1 MSSATEPTV
10 SLLESQPAALQAE
23 LSQPRPD
30 EIPIGP
36 VPFQQTVRGVSLSV
50 SVSGFFSFLP
60 VGSQLQVNARAFV
73 DLSDLQR
80 KIGSLIDTIPLPTDN
95 CAQFSAG
102 NLVARI
108 WGKEITISGDEATLT
123 LHGDVDDWACVRNP
137 FGSPFKTRLVN
148 QPFDAT
154 LPFRVAAVDPQTVAV
169 RLGNPSI
176 TLGGQFGGVAGGIL
190 RIAGVDINSKAKEIL
205 DRLINPDL
213 LKQTLPADLL
223 QLDPAIT
230 RAELLSNSGALAM
243 YVEMRATLD
252 GRALGLLIQALWG
265 GGQ

>member
-10 SLLESQPAALQAE
+10 SRLESQPAALQAE
-23 LSQPRPD
+23 LFQPRPD

-36 VPFQQTVRGVSLSV
+36 APFHQTVRGIPLSI
-50 SVSGFFSFLP
+50 SVSGFLSFLP

-80 KIGSLIDTIPLPTDN
+80 KIGSLIDTIPLPTDT
-95 CAQFSAG
+95 CAHFSAD
-102 NLVARI
+102 NVVARI
-108 WGKEITISGDEATLT
+108 WGKEITVGGDVATLT
-123 LHGDVDDWACVRNP
+123 LYGDVDDWICFEVP
-137 FGSPFKTRLVN
+137 FSSPFNERVGN

-154 LPFRVAAVDPQTVAV
+154 LPFRVEVADPHAIAV
-169 RLGNPSI
+169 RLGNPSVN
-176 TLGGQFGGVAGGIL
+176 LGGQFGGVTAGIL
-190 RIAGVDINSKAKEIL
+190 RIASVDINGLVKEAL
-205 DRLINPDL
+205 DHLITPDL

-265 GGQ
+265 GG